1 MKRTVLFAA
10 IVAAMSVAAC
20 QSAEDR
26 TPFTSVT
33 LGIEQWDSATKT
45 DIHGCRD
52 IFWTSGDQIS
62 LKCGSEWEA
71 FTLSSGEGTAVGTFS
86 INKDVTINNNS
97 LAVYPATLSPEW
109 TTSDAPGWH
118 ITLPD
123 TYAWSARGLKA
134 PMMTYISE
142 ENPSWQSFVMATGAI
157 KVDIYDIPANA
168 NKLVFTAPGNRVSGQ
183 FRLHETEGT
192 NDVHAEDAAVNNTVT
207 ITFEA
212 GSATSRTFLIPL
224 PAGTYNNFTLQMYE
238 DATPIAG
245 TGRKSS
251 VTVDSKKIHYL
262 KPFALG
268 ATSPELVIWEGEKFL
283 GDNWEYNISDMVA
296 GMWANAVSGQTV
308 TIYGRGSSY
317 TEGAWTYRA
326 LIVCK
331 LSPWGALTDG
341 NKNLAWGSEA
351 GEPFQQSFVLSD
363 NDVTDI
369 KAGGIAITG
378 TRAIVTKVTLQ

>member
-1 MKRTVLFAA
+1 MKKTVFIAA
-10 IVAAMSVAAC
+10 LVAAMGAASC
-20 QSAEDR
+20 QKAEVKVPC
-26 TPFTSVT
+26 TTVT
-33 LGIEQWDSATKT
+33 LGIEQSQTKT
-45 DIHGCRD
+45 DLHG
-52 IFWTSGDQIS
+52 IKEIQGAEGDQIS
-62 LKCGSEWEA
+62 LRCGENWEA
-71 FTLSSGEGTAVGTFS
+71 FTLTSGAGTKVGTFS
-86 INKDVTINNNS
+86 VAKDVAINNNS
-97 LAVYPATLSPEW
+97 LAVYPASLSPEW
-109 TTSDAPGWH
+109 TTSDASGWH

-142 ENPSWQSFVMATGAI
+142 EHPSWQSFVMVTGAI

-168 NKLVFTAPGNRVSGQ
+168 NKLVFTAPGKRVSGQ

-238 DATPIAG
+238 DSTPIAG

-268 ATSPELVIWEGEKFL
+268 ATSPELVIWEGEKIFGNDWL
-283 GDNWEYNISDMVA
+283 TSITDMVA

-331 LSPWGALTDG
+331 LSPWEDLKDG
-341 NKNLAWGSEA
+341 NKILEWGSEA